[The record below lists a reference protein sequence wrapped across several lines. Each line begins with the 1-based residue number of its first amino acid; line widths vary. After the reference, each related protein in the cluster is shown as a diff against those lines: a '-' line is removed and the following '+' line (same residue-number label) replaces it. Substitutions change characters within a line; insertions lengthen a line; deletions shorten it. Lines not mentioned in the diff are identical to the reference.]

1 MSYDIGYDQPRVE
14 ESEVTRDNIEAIR
27 KALVTIEEI
36 LNDIDSRLKELE

>member
-1 MSYDIGYDQPRVE
+1 VSYNIKYDQPRVE
-14 ESEVTRDNIEAIR
+14 ESEITRDNIEAIR

>member
-1 MSYDIGYDQPRVE
+1 MSYEIEYDRPRVE